1 MKPQRNEVEAYLKN
15 RFGNK
20 LEPIRDSLENRHTC
34 AQMARQGDRDFR
46 IKGGY
51 HNADRVMREKL
62 CQK

>member
-1 MKPQRNEVEAYLKN
+1 MKPQRNEVEAYLKS

-51 HNADRVMREKL
+51 HNAD
-62 CQK
+62 